1 VRIGE
6 VRKMIDSRFWISI
19 AVITIVGTAG
29 SILFKYGTDAFGTL
43 TFERL
48 LQIEMSKISLV
59 GLAALSI
66 GTMMALVG
74 GYMLRPASFAFEF
87 LFYPTVLLALV
98 MLFVSRFLIGIPLS
112 VTGLGRLN
120 ALLTVL
126 SIVSTAVASALAFK
140 ETFSLRVIAGFL
152 LGAITILLIGQ
163 G

>member
-1 VRIGE
+1 M
-6 VRKMIDSRFWISI
+6 RKMIDSRFWISI

-48 LQIEMSKISLV
+48 LQIELSKMSLA
-59 GLAALSI
+59 GLAILS
-66 GTMMALVG
+66 VG
-74 GYMLRPASFAFEF
+74 ILMTLLGGHILRPASFAIEF
-87 LFYPTVLLALV
+87 LFYPAVFLALV

-126 SIVSTAVASALAFK
+126 SIVSTAVASAIVFK
-140 ETFSLRVIAGFL
+140 ETFNIRVIAGFL
-152 LGAITILLIGQ
+152 LGAISILLIGQ
-163 G
+163 A